1 MNKVRVILIF
11 LLIFV
16 SLGQLF
22 SATIYVNDD
31 PSGSNDGTSWAD
43 AYTSLQTAL
52 SAATSG
58 DQIWVAAGTYLP
70 TTTTD
75 RGISFA
81 MKNGVEIY
89 GGFAGTEA
97 NDYDLSLRDFP
108 ANESIISG
116 DIGTAGNNSDNSYHI
131 FYHPNGTNLNS
142 TAILD
147 GFTIKGANADGSN
160 PHNFGGGMYNDSSSP
175 TLTNCTITYNSANFG
190 GGIFNDSS
198 SPTLTNCT
206 ITNNSAP
213 SGGGGMFNYS
223 SSSPTLTNCTISN
236 NSASSYGGGI
246 FNYSSSPSLT
256 NCTITDNS
264 ASDGGGMYN
273 YSSSP
278 TLTNCTIT
286 DNSASSSYGGGI
298 FNDSSSPTL
307 TNCTITNNSANNR
320 GGGMYNYSSSPTLTN
335 CTITDNS
342 ASSDGGGIFNDSS
355 SPTLNNSIIF
365 GNTAT
370 RSGKQIYISS
380 GTATLNYS
388 CYSNGTGDVI
398 GTPTTSNCITSD
410 PKFVGATNYDYRIA
424 GNSPCA
430 DAGDD
435 SYNSETNDIRGTGFA
450 RKLLKTDHNQTGTID
465 MGAYEYKEG
474 TDPVGCQNTVSVDA
488 SYNSGTTGWGVTHFS
503 DLSLALAVVCASG
516 TVNIAPVS
524 NTNYAGDVDMTGMTF
539 IIGDADFNL
548 TGNLTGGLIQVSGTG
563 KLVMKDLA
571 ANTTKTFPIT
581 DGTYNYTMTVT
592 TDDVN
597 NPDISVRISNNN
609 PSGSITSDFWDISG
623 PTSLNATVTLRVD
636 KAAIAPKTLNSNS
649 QLRYYNGT
657 RYVPVA
663 NSTIEE
669 FDSYYIITI
678 SGVNQF

>member
-75 RGISFA
+75 RSISFA

-206 ITNNSAP
+206 ITNNSA
-213 SGGGGMFNYS
+213 
-223 SSSPTLTNCTISN
+223 
-236 NSASSYGGGI
+236 
-246 FNYSSSPSLT
+246 
-256 NCTITDNS
+256 
-264 ASDGGGMYN
+264 
-273 YSSSP
+273 
-278 TLTNCTIT
+278 
-286 DNSASSSYGGGI
+286 
-298 FNDSSSPTL
+298 
-307 TNCTITNNSANNR
+307 NNR
-320 GGGMYNYSSSPTLTN
+320 GGGMYNY
-335 CTITDNS
+335 
-342 ASSDGGGIFNDSS
+342 SS

-410 PKFVGATNYDYRIA
+410 PKFVDAANGDFRIA

-474 TDPVGCQNTVSVDA
+474 TDPVSDCQATVFVDA
-488 SYNSGTTGWGVTHFS
+488 SYTDQTAGWGVTHFS

-524 NTNYAGDVDMTGMTF
+524 NTNYAGDVDMTGMIF

>member
-75 RGISFA
+75 RSISFA

-175 TLTNCTITYNSANFG
+175 TLTNCTIT
-190 GGIFNDSS
+190 
-198 SPTLTNCT
+198 
-206 ITNNSAP
+206 
-213 SGGGGMFNYS
+213 
-223 SSSPTLTNCTISN
+223 N

-286 DNSASSSYGGGI
+286 DNSASYYGGGI

-320 GGGMYNYSSSPTLTN
+320 GGGMYNY
-335 CTITDNS
+335 
-342 ASSDGGGIFNDSS
+342 SS